1 MMTPKFS
8 YEEAMK
14 ELQSIVQA
22 LQEGHINMD
31 TLAER
36 AGRAAEL
43 IRLCRERLRLVEAE
57 LDELFPEE

>member
-1 MMTPKFS
+1 MTPKFS

>member
-1 MMTPKFS
+1 MKPKFS